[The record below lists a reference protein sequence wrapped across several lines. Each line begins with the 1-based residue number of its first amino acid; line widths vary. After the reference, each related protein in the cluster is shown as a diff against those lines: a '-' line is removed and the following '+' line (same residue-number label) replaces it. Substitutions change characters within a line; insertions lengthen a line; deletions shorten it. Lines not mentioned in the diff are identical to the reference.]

1 MLKEGFFFGPDFFH
15 FGPKWFDARVFVLWT
30 REVVRLKDNQ
40 LKNIFVIYHD
50 AIRRIENFLEAHDD
64 EFFKNFMV
72 KNKLKSAVFHA
83 FTAGLS

>member
-1 MLKEGFFFGPDFFH
+1 M
-15 FGPKWFDARVFVLWT
+15 
-30 REVVRLKDNQ
+30 VRLKDNQ

-83 FTAGLS
+83 FTAGLSQLQRKRKEIWKFEKLDFMSI